1 MTVRI
6 PIVGL
11 GVRHLAPVVMLVAS
25 MLASAASAS
34 VTPYPKPDYAAASR
48 VFALKANGRPV
59 DVVHFTD
66 YHYAHFSFDGPALL
80 AVTVNEPIESH
91 DISPHSLR
99 IAGRTEG
106 RTLSFTIRP
115 AVLTP
120 NYLVVQIND
129 LEKLVILADPPE
141 TDIPPAAGPDIYN
154 VAAPPYRADSTGSV
168 DATSALQRAIDDAGR
183 AGGGVVYV
191 PPGVYK
197 VTKTL
202 LITGDNVDLY
212 LAGGAVIKASENR
225 GDYEGDDYTRHVIR
239 VRNASNV
246 TIRGRG
252 TIDASGFSLFDKA
265 LNEETRKYEGRRGVI
280 RADGC
285 TNYTVEGVT
294 VKDGTTWVST
304 VYTSEHV
311 LVRNVKVL
319 NYKDVGGYKI
329 QNDGIDICASRHV
342 RVDKCFVMTIDD
354 PLCVKATDENQP
366 MYDVLMTNNVLFT
379 SCAGQKSGMQAHSEM
394 RDIWFANNDVLQC
407 RRGIVVEAT
416 TGSALMSDIHYL
428 DIRVEKQ
435 IPSSAG
441 SERNVDFIARTA
453 SQSDVEI
460 SRVIFE
466 ERHESRFDITRPNS
480 VSKVSINETFAGN
493 DKIESAG
500 QFKRTGD
507 GELGGLAFDAG
518 ETVSVLQFTDV
529 QSHPH
534 RQDIEALAL
543 RGVVTGVYGSR
554 FAPDDLLTRADW
566 IVLLMRVLRLEG
578 NSTEP
583 FTDVRPSDYF
593 SRAVSCARS
602 LGIIEGDAA
611 SFRPRD
617 PVTRRDMMLFAS
629 NALRSAGLTAEGLD
643 SLTVSEGVTRAEGAV
658 VAHRVLRQRLVH
670 QVGSMSAK

>member
-1 MTVRI
+1 MIVRI
-6 PIVGL
+6 PAVGT
-11 GVRHLAPVVMLVAS
+11 GVRRFAFAVMLVAL
-25 MLASAASAS
+25 MSACVASAS
-34 VTPYPKPDYAAASR
+34 VTPYPKPDYAASSD
-48 VFALKANGRPV
+48 VYALKVNGHPV
-59 DVVHFTD
+59 DVVRFTD
-66 YHYAHFSFDGPALL
+66 YHYAHFSFDGSASL
-80 AVTVNEPIESH
+80 AVTVNEAVESH

-99 IAGRTEG
+99 IAGRADG
-106 RTLSFTIRP
+106 RTLNFTIRP

-141 TDIPPAAGPDIYN
+141 VDVPLAAGPGVHN
-154 VAAPPYRADSTGSV
+154 VASPPYNADRTGV
-168 DATSALQRAIDDAGR
+168 TDATSVLQQAIDDAGR
-183 AGGGVVYV
+183 AGGVVYV
-191 PPGVYK
+191 PLGVYK

-202 LITGDNVDLY
+202 TIERDDIDLY
-212 LAGGAVIKASENR
+212 LAGGAVIKASEDR
-225 GDYEGDDYTRHVIR
+225 ADYEGSDYTRHVIR

-265 LNEETRKYEGRRGVI
+265 LNEETKKYEGRRGVI

-285 TNYTVEGVT
+285 TNYAVEGVT
-294 VKDGTTWVST
+294 VKDGTTWVFT

-366 MYDVLMTNNVLFT
+366 MHDVLMTNNVLFT

-416 TGSALMSDIHYL
+416 TGSAPMSDIHYL

-460 SRVIFE
+460 SRVTFE
-466 ERHESRFDITRPNS
+466 EPHESRFDITRPNS

-493 DKIESAG
+493 DRIESAG

-543 RGVVTGVYGSR
+543 RGIVTGVSGSR

-593 SRAVSCARS
+593 SRAVSGARS
-602 LGIIEGDAA
+602 LGIIKRDAA

-617 PVTRRDMMLFAS
+617 PITRREMMLFAS
-629 NALRSAGLTAEGLD
+629 NALRLAGLPVEGLD
-643 SLTVSEGVTRAEGAV
+643 SLTVSDGVTRAEGAV
-658 VAHRVLRQRLVH
+658 AAHRILRQRLAH
-670 QVGSMSAK
+670 QVGSVSAK